1 MMTKNSLSNYY
12 ANVEDPGE
20 FARLLLQERL
30 MTKAL
35 GPLLPADCDPGKITH
50 VLDIACGPGGW
61 AIDVALAY
69 PHMHVVG
76 IDISSAVVTAARSYA
91 QGDGARNVTFLE
103 MDAREPLAFPDN
115 TFGFV
120 NARFMQSVLLR
131 EQWPALIQEC
141 ARVTWPG
148 GVVRLTEFE
157 AGVTNSLAVGQ
168 ANLLFGK
175 ALYAAGLGFSPSGSG
190 VGITPMLA
198 KFLSDAGIM
207 ALHSQAFALDAGSHG
222 TEAAK
227 GWVELLMVFFYTLS
241 PFIVRQK
248 LATQEELDR
257 LAIQALAEMNNEE
270 FRSLLYLLSV
280 WGSVP
285 A

>member
-1 MMTKNSLSNYY
+1 MMNGASNYY
-12 ANVEDPGE
+12 ADVEDPGE

-35 GPLLPADCDPGKITH
+35 GPLLPEDCDSRKITH
-50 VLDIACGPGGW
+50 VLDVACGPGGW

-69 PHMHVVG
+69 RHMHVVG
-76 IDISSAVVTAARSYA
+76 IDISSTVVAAAQEYA
-91 QGDGARNVTFLE
+91 QGDGVSSRVSFRI

-115 TFGFV
+115 TFDFV
-120 NARFMQSVLLR
+120 NARFMQSCLLR
-131 EQWPALIQEC
+131 EQWPAFIQEC
-141 ARVTWPG
+141 ARVMRPG
-148 GVVRLTEFE
+148 GIVRLTEFE
-157 AGVTNSLAVGQ
+157 VGTTNSLAVGQ
-168 ANLLFGK
+168 ALFLFGK
-175 ALYAAGLGFSPSGSG
+175 ALYAAGLGFSPSGIG
-190 VGITPMLA
+190 VGITPMLT

-207 ALHSQAFALDAGSHG
+207 ALRSQAFALDAGSHG
-222 TEAAK
+222 SEAAK
-227 GWVELLMVFFYTLS
+227 GWVELLMVFFSTLS

-257 LAIQALAEMNNEE
+257 LASQALAEMNSEE